1 MNLFLSS
8 TITKAEWHVKN
19 PKGWEALPKNRY
31 EYLKSDKANHH
42 CRHCLWGWVG
52 RKKFRLSSDNTR
64 HRFLRPPP
72 QGYDLFKK
80 ADFNQGIPNDF
91 GQYDAAV
98 CCEAMLYL
106 QNPGLFLSSVRN
118 HMVTG
123 GIFII
128 TGPNPIYAGAR
139 LNHLIQGFPRSYS
152 HFVQNASP
160 EPHMPWLSLGLFQ
173 LWLLLGL
180 NGFKEITVHE
190 VDEKKPKGLWE
201 IPIGLISKIY
211 YRNRLRKSK
220 SENEQRL
227 WSQALSNQVI
237 YGRRLV
243 ITAVAA

>member
-1 MNLFLSS
+1 MSKILKDGKPYRKTVTSILNQIKPT
-8 TITKAEWHVKN
+8 TIVDIAC
-19 PKGWEALPKNRY
+19 G
-31 EYLKSDKANHH
+31 D
-42 CRHCLWGWVG
+42 GWVG
-52 RKKFRLSSDNTR
+52 KSLDYQATIHGIDFYA
-64 HRFLRPPP
+64 PPP